1 MFKTFLIVKYD
12 AYTEKI
18 INVVFVCGR
27 FSISV
32 AIYVPF
38 GSIRCISQSELE
50 WVPVLVMSLMLEP
63 VRYLNNTQA
72 K

>member
-27 FSISV
+27 FSVSV
-32 AIYVPF
+32 SIYVPF

-50 WVPVLVMSLMLEP
+50 
-63 VRYLNNTQA
+63 
-72 K
+72 